1 MTVMTDI
8 KDKHK
13 VHLSHFVNGL
23 FILTDLK
30 GSKTA
35 AIRYSFTCYYV
46 VSVQNDLV
54 IDSFGKFNTIVC

>member
-13 VHLSHFVNGL
+13 VHLSHFVNGR

-30 GSKTA
+30 GTKTA

-46 VSVQNDLV
+46 VSVEM
-54 IDSFGKFNTIVC
+54 TW